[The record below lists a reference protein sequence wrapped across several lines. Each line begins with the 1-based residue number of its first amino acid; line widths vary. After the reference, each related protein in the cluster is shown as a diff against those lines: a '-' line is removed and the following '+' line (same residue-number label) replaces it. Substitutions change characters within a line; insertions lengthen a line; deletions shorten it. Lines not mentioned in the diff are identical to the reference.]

1 MSIFDDL
8 LAMEEEEIQ
17 LTKAKDS
24 EVKFISKVPTSEDS
38 ELKWLSSSASHLNK
52 KVPVK
57 SNAWETKLKKVQ
69 TSKLIWAK
77 CNYFKGS
84 AGAGYYPGR
93 IANINEGACQKDIP
107 TSIKSDRELIEFF
120 CLPKKDPAIPQYL
133 IVMKSEICPYDS
145 VLNGRRQLSLVQSFN
160 RNSGPRDEAD
170 SNDQTWDNGRMELM
184 RQVMD
189 NYLCAS

>member
-8 LAMEEEEIQ
+8 LAMEEEDLQ

-38 ELKWLSSSASHLNK
+38 ELKWLSNSASHLDK

-69 TSKLIWAK
+69 TTKLIWAK
-77 CNYFKGS
+77 CNYFKG
-84 AGAGYYPGR
+84 GAGYFPGR
-93 IANINEGACQKDIP
+93 VANINEGACQKDIP
-107 TSIKSDRELIEFF
+107 SSIKSDRELIEFF
-120 CLPKKDPAIPQYL
+120 CLPKKDPAVPQYMV
-133 IVMKSEICPYDS
+133 VMKSEICPFDS

-160 RNSGPRDEAD
+160 RSNGPRDETD
-170 SNDQTWDNGRMELM
+170 SNNQAWDNGRMDLM
-184 RQVMD
+184 RQVID
-189 NYLCAS
+189 NYLCAL